1 MPGFERL
8 ERFGNRRDGLN
19 DRAALLQYGSQKVA
33 SVVIVVEDQH
43 AHAVERSGRARAR
56 DRTRTG
62 RMGRE
67 QRGRLQGKASSEDGA
82 RAIVAIAR
90 LDDAAVQLHQFPY
103 ERQADAKATGRA
115 GWR

>member
-1 MPGFERL
+1 
-8 ERFGNRRDGLN
+8 
-19 DRAALLQYGSQKVA
+19 
-33 SVVIVVEDQH
+33 
-43 AHAVERSGRARAR
+43 
-56 DRTRTG
+56 
-62 RMGRE
+62 MGRE